1 MLTLDLSIQGRHD
14 GDDAST
20 KMEEVVSKDSKA
32 AAAAE
37 VYDFDI
43 VVFQR
48 LPIIAIFDGDLLQYL
63 FNKKIQVP

>member
-1 MLTLDLSIQGRHD
+1 MLTLDLSIQGKHD
-14 GDDAST
+14 GGDDAST

-32 AAAAE
+32 AAAAR

-48 LPIIAIFDGDLLQYL
+48 LPIIAIFDGDLASISFQ
-63 FNKKIQVP
+63 